1 MASSMGA
8 IGMGAQALG
17 TFAQGYAG
25 YRAGLFNARVADANA
40 KASLMD
46 GATASAASDAKYRAA
61 IGEQLAAQGAG
72 GFQMGTGSN
81 LDAVMAS
88 RVNQTY
94 AAMSIQRQAAA
105 RAVGFENQSAMS
117 RFSAR
122 QSLFQGISGA
132 ASGLMKNMGDYA
144 LSGQQYG
151 YDTSGQSGA
160 LTPSS
165 PAFGDY
171 GRYDV
176 TNPPYVI
183 NN

>member
-1 MASSMGA
+1 MASSMGSV
-8 IGMGAQALG
+8 GMGLQALG

-25 YRAGLFNARVADANA
+25 YRAGMYNARAADTNA
-40 KASLMD
+40 RNAMMD

-61 IGEQLAAQGAG
+61 IGEQLAAQGAS

-105 RAVGFENQSAMS
+105 RAVGYQNQAEMS
-117 RFSAR
+117 RYSAR

-132 ASGLMKNMGDYA
+132 ASGILKNYTDYA
-144 LSGQQYG
+144 TSGQQYG
-151 YDTSGQSGA
+151 YDSSGESGA
-160 LTPSS
+160 LKASTWDPTNEV
-165 PAFGDY
+165 AY
-171 GRYDV
+171 G
-176 TNPPYVI
+176 
-183 NN
+183 